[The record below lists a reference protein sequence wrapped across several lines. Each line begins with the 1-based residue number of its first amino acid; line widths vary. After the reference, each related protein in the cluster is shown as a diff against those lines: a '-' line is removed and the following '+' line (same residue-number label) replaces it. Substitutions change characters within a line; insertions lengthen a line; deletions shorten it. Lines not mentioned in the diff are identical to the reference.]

1 MIIIYSFLSFKVH
14 LLFFLFPMSVHE
26 LLVTPLKVPVSALE
40 FIHVYI
46 FKTGTCVMQ
55 QVVLLF
61 KQAARS

>member
-1 MIIIYSFLSFKVH
+1 
-14 LLFFLFPMSVHE
+14 MSLHE
-26 LLVTPLKVPVSALE
+26 LLVTPLKVPVSTLE